1 MQSITHLINR
11 FNRNRSVEVTQH
23 GFDFLAK
30 CALREPEK
38 ITAGY
43 RCYTGH
49 VLTAVQADAINRAN
63 EKARLVPS
71 EENKNGA
78 HNLFQ
83 TIALTGKI

>member
-1 MQSITHLINR
+1 M
-11 FNRNRSVEVTQH
+11 
-23 GFDFLAK
+23 
-30 CALREPEK
+30 EK

-49 VLTAVQADAINRAN
+49 ILTAAQADAINRAN

-78 HNLFQ
+78 HNLFNS
-83 TIALTGKI
+83 IALTGKL